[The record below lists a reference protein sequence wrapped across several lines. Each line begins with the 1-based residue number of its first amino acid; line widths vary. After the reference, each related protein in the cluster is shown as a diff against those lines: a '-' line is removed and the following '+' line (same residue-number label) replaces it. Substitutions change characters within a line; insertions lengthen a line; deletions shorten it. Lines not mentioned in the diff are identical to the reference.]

1 MSSKKLL
8 RVGVSKIKL
17 ASTLSRNVLFESFDV
32 SKQNILERF
41 FFFGNDILVKI
52 ILLKQRCRE

>member
-17 ASTLSRNVLFESFDV
+17 ASTLSRNVLFESVDV
-32 SKQNILERF
+32 SKQNILERLF
-41 FFFGNDILVKI
+41 
-52 ILLKQRCRE
+52 C